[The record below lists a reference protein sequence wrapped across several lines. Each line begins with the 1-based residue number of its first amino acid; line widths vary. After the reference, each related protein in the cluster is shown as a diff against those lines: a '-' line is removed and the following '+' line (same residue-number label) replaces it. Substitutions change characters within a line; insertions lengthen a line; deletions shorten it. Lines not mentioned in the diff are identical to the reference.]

1 MKMKPEK
8 NQVTWA
14 ITIFFLSIA
23 IMLAYYVIFNGIS
36 VVNTFSK
43 VIDSLSGIVIGV
55 IIAFILIPLTDGIE
69 RKIVYPIYRK
79 RGYDISRSSGA
90 NVKKRK
96 QARKISV
103 MITMIIFLMVIYSL
117 FRIIIPELIE
127 SIRQIVRKFP
137 EYKDQIDT
145 QSQILFFFY
154 SLEVQNFINSQLDRS
169 YVSLSEFLQEKL
181 MPLVPS
187 MDSFFKMASQGVFS
201 IIKVIFDLVVGLIVA
216 IYVLNSKEVFST
228 KGKKLAYALFKEEF
242 ANEIVGGFRFIG
254 DIFEGFVGGKL
265 VDSVIIGIICYVG
278 CIILKLDYP
287 LLISVIVGV
296 TNIIPFFGPYIGG
309 AIGALLL
316 VITPV
321 QALIFLAFIIVLQ
334 QFDGNILGP
343 TILGS
348 STGLSSFWVLFSITF
363 FGGLWGIV
371 GWLVGVPIFA
381 VIYAFFSRI
390 TNILLSKKGLSTET
404 EDYDDL
410 AYIENKEYKTLTD
423 EHNDKYNAHKE
434 VGMMTKLYHTSRD
447 RVIKL
452 AGKFKK
458 KDNSN
463 DK

>member
-36 VVNTFSK
+36 VVKTVSK
-43 VIDSLSGIVIGV
+43 VVDSLSGIIIGV
-55 IIAFILIPLTDGIE
+55 IIAFVLIPLTDGIE
-69 RKIVYPIYRK
+69 RKIVIPIYHL
-79 RGYDISRSSGA
+79 RGYDISRSTNA
-90 NVKKRK
+90 NSKKRK

-103 MITMIIFLMVIYSL
+103 MITMIIFLFVIYSL
-117 FRIIIPELIE
+117 FRIIIPELID
-127 SIRQIVRKFP
+127 SIKQIVRKFP
-137 EYKDQIDT
+137 EYEKQINEE
-145 QSQILFFFY
+145 SQLLFE
-154 SLEVQNFINSQLDRS
+154 SNSIEVQNFINSQLDRS

-187 MDSFFKMASQGVFS
+187 VESFFKMASQGVFS
-201 IIKVIFDLVVGLIVA
+201 IIKVLFDLVVGLIVA

-228 KGKKLAYALFKEEF
+228 RGKKLAYALFREEF
-242 ANEIVGGFRFIG
+242 ANEVVGGFRFIG
-254 DIFEGFVGGKL
+254 DVFEGFVGGKL
-265 VDSVIIGIICYVG
+265 VDSVIIGIICYIG
-278 CIILKLDYP
+278 CVLLKLDYP

-309 AIGALLL
+309 AIGAMLLL
-316 VITPV
+316 ITPV
-321 QALIFLAFIIVLQ
+321 KALIFLVFIIVLQ

-343 TILGS
+343 AILGN

-363 FGGLWGIV
+363 FGGMWGIV

-381 VIYAFFSRI
+381 VIYAFISRI
-390 TNILLSKKGLSTET
+390 TNILLSKKELSVNTD
-404 EDYDDL
+404 DYDNL

-434 VGMMTKLYHTSRD
+434 VGMVTKLYHNGRD
-447 RVIKL
+447 KVKN
-452 AGKFKK
+452 AVGKIKK
-458 KDNSN
+458 KD
-463 DK
+463 KPEKK

>member
-137 EYKDQIDT
+137 EYRDQIDT
-145 QSQILFFFY
+145 QSQILFESN

-201 IIKVIFDLVVGLIVA
+201 IIKVIL
-216 IYVLNSKEVFST
+216 
-228 KGKKLAYALFKEEF
+228 
-242 ANEIVGGFRFIG
+242 
-254 DIFEGFVGGKL
+254 
-265 VDSVIIGIICYVG
+265 
-278 CIILKLDYP
+278 
-287 LLISVIVGV
+287 
-296 TNIIPFFGPYIGG
+296 
-309 AIGALLL
+309 
-316 VITPV
+316 
-321 QALIFLAFIIVLQ
+321 
-334 QFDGNILGP
+334 
-343 TILGS
+343 
-348 STGLSSFWVLFSITF
+348 
-363 FGGLWGIV
+363 
-371 GWLVGVPIFA
+371 
-381 VIYAFFSRI
+381 
-390 TNILLSKKGLSTET
+390 ILL
-404 EDYDDL
+404 
-410 AYIENKEYKTLTD
+410 
-423 EHNDKYNAHKE
+423 
-434 VGMMTKLYHTSRD
+434 
-447 RVIKL
+447 
-452 AGKFKK
+452 
-458 KDNSN
+458 
-463 DK
+463 